1 MAAVMAAA
9 FVVAV
14 RGLPRG
20 RVEVSDE
27 PAPEAQ
33 PVARVM

>member
-1 MAAVMAAA
+1 MAAT

-20 RVEVSDE
+20 RVEVSDKPE
-27 PAPEAQ
+27 PATQ
-33 PVARVM
+33 PAARVT